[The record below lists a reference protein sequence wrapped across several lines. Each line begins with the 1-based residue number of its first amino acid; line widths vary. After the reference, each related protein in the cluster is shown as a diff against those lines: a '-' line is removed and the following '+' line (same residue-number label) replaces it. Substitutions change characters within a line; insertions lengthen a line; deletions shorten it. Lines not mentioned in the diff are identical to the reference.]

1 MAIWNALRI
10 ATQVA
15 GELGLDVP
23 ASLVSTSDKIASQL
37 LSLMN
42 AAGAELLMYFPW
54 EQLAKEYAPAIIAN
68 QDAYALPADFA
79 YFRDQTQWDRTN
91 RWPLMGPKS
100 AQEWA
105 FLKGSLVAALPR
117 QRFRLQGGSFVLFPA
132 PTSALNIRA
141 EYISEWWVG
150 LGAGSAP
157 VKDTITLDTDLIYY
171 NPWLIV
177 KFVKFTVWFAT
188 VKAPVESRLSFAV
201 LIVAPSDV
209 PVTDR
214 FGTRWATT
222 LLSSTVISRT
232 PLAAF
237 LSATKIFQVLGC
249 GSPSTPVTEMMRFI
263 IARFTSVPTTRSA
276 S

>member
-177 KFVKFTVWFAT
+177 KFVKFKFYELKGFPTAGVNADFMRAFDSQT
-188 VKAPVESRLSFAV
+188 SNDLGAEKLNMAGN
-201 LIVAPSDV
+201 
-209 PVTDR
+209 VTN
-214 FGTRWATT
+214 FY
-222 LLSSTVISRT
+222 
-232 PLAAF
+232 
-237 LSATKIFQVLGC
+237 LGP
-249 GSPSTPVTEMMRFI
+249 G
-263 IARFTSVPTTRSA
+263 SVPDGSWVV
-276 S
+276 